1 LLGTESHKT
10 ESRTSL
16 RSEPSCHDLL
26 VTAQVKILD
35 DKAQPFRCRA
45 LLDTG
50 SSMNFITEK
59 LAKTLKLGQRKCSIP
74 IGALNA
80 LSTTSKRYI
89 TATITSTDGT
99 YERTLTFLIIP
110 TISTWVPD
118 QPVDRSI
125 IQIPRNLQLADPRF
139 HIPAPIE
146 ILLSAGPT
154 LASLCVGQLDI
165 SHSNGPDL
173 RLQKRDSDV
182 SSGGAQ
188 PRDQQRTHFTPL
200 RRSYRRTSLVFGE
213 STKDRSFHISQRRND
228 SARNISGSTF
238 NAPTRDDTL

>member
-1 LLGTESHKT
+1 
-10 ESRTSL
+10 
-16 RSEPSCHDLL
+16 
-26 VTAQVKILD
+26 
-35 DKAQPFRCRA
+35 
-45 LLDTG
+45 
-50 SSMNFITEK
+50 MNFITEK
-59 LAKTLKLGQRKCSIP
+59 LAKTLKLGQRKCSVP

-173 RLQKRDSDV
+173 RLQKTRFGHRGEPNLAISSAHV
-182 SSGGAQ
+182 SRLYDGATGG
-188 PRDQQRTHFTPL
+188 PRSFLGNRRRTAHFTYL
-200 RRSYRRTSLVFGE
+200 RGGTTARGTFPEARSTHRRRAIHCS
-213 STKDRSFHISQRRND
+213 SPI
-228 SARNISGSTF
+228 
-238 NAPTRDDTL
+238 